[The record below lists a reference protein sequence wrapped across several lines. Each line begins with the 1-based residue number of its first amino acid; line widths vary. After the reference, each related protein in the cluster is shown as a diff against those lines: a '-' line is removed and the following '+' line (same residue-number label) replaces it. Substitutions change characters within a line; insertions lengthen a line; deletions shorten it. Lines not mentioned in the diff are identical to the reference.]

1 MKLNSDIENQSS
13 NKVSD
18 FFDEINLIALVL
30 VSMRKD
36 LFDCFS
42 RKKSY
47 EVAEFLYDNGIRK
60 SMLEE
65 FNLDID
71 EVNSI
76 NSLLICEYRELF
88 DNDYRKIYGVA
99 LYLVINGIRR
109 YMFDVKELDIE
120 EIVGYLSRKRR
131 CIRISNLVNNV
142 DEVKVMNKSNGQV
155 INMLDYL
162 SMEKKLKRR

>member
-1 MKLNSDIENQSS
+1 
-13 NKVSD
+13 
-18 FFDEINLIALVL
+18 
-30 VSMRKD
+30 
-36 LFDCFS
+36 
-42 RKKSY
+42 
-47 EVAEFLYDNGIRK
+47 
-60 SMLEE
+60 MLEE
-65 FNLDID
+65 FNLDIE

-88 DNDYRKIYGVA
+88 GNDYRKIYGVA

-142 DEVKVMNKSNGQV
+142 DEVKVMNKSNGQM

-162 SMEKKLKRR
+162 SMEKKLKRSIRR